1 MLNFIVCEDDHKFRQ
16 QVKQQINNFM
26 MNCDMSYRVYEF
38 DGYDKEFENLA
49 TSDIGFKV
57 YLLDIKA
64 KPGSG
69 IDAARYIREEL
80 DDWISLI
87 VIITAFSEYRY
98 EALTN
103 RLFLLNF
110 ISKVDHCMEKLKDV
124 LKIIMKNYGNRGKTL
139 SYEYNYVVYQIE
151 YRHIVYIEKE
161 QDSKRCIVQTTYGN
175 FKVPKSI
182 IELEKI
188 LDKRFLKVHR
198 SLIVN
203 TEKIQKY
210 DIKENE
216 IIFNNGMSTNLISRS
231 KKKELIEYVTSNH

>member
-69 IDAARYIREEL
+69 IDA
-80 DDWISLI
+80 WISLI

-103 RLFLLNF
+103 RLFLLDF

-198 SLIVN
+198 SLI
-203 TEKIQKY
+203 QKY